1 MRQPPIW
8 AEAIQRLMAIRGYRS
23 QAALIAAA
31 HKRGIRLR
39 PNTIS
44 DAVSVSQTTGPRL
57 DTLAAIAQALD
68 VPLWA
73 LCCEGREYHLF
84 MATLE
89 TQAQQRTDVQKL
101 LDELDRIKQ
110 SVEHIREHANDHE
123 AAAGPGP
130 PLKKRHTA

>member
-1 MRQPPIW
+1 MRQSPVW
-8 AEAIQRLMAIRGYRS
+8 AEAIQRLMSIRGYRT

-39 PNTIS
+39 PNTVS
-44 DAVSVSQTTGPRL
+44 DALSPTQTTGPRL
-57 DTLAAIAQALD
+57 DTLAAIAQALE

-89 TQAQQRTDVQKL
+89 TQSQQRTDVQRV
-101 LDELDRIKQ
+101 LDELDRIRQ
-110 SVEHIREHANDHE
+110 SVQEIRQHADEHD
-123 AAAGPGP
+123 AASAV